1 MGLNLP
7 RSGLVQQFV
16 QADPASWR
24 RLRVCPTLASVRH
37 PATGR
42 LNSGAMLQNHG
53 IILLP
58 ELLALIQES
67 KY

>member
-1 MGLNLP
+1 MH
-7 RSGLVQQFV
+7 
-16 QADPASWR
+16 
-24 RLRVCPTLASVRH
+24 PTRHFGIVWGMCHFGQVMMSV
-37 PATGR
+37 T
-42 LNSGAMLQNHG
+42 LQNHG